1 MELCQ
6 LRIVSQQ
13 ARRFLLA
20 VIALLCQTAYGQSA
34 QYDIRFTIDGSKDG
48 TYDVQMLVSQ
58 SSRLL
63 REVRVDRLPSTLSGF
78 EADSGL
84 SVDDRALTWNPSELG
99 GVLSWTAKPDTAN
112 DTTVHHD
119 ATWAVLRFEDLIP
132 PMATR
137 TLKSALARTRVVFNP
152 PSGWS
157 AVSAYPSRDDTW
169 FVSDDNR
176 RFDLPKGWLVTG
188 ELAVRRDRLSDT
200 RIAIAAP
207 RGIGARQLDV
217 MAFVA
222 WHLPSFRAL
231 FPNFPDRLLIAMAGD
246 PMFRGGLSAPNSL
259 FLHSDRPFI
268 SGNGTST
275 LLHELV
281 HIGVGRSAA
290 DGADWIVEGLAEY
303 YSQELLARSGSIT
316 RRRQQRTLAWF
327 AEYAQSRP
335 DLRAESAQG
344 PVMWRA
350 VGVFAALDEEIRSA
364 TNNEKSLDDVV
375 REISQDSTRLTLA
388 ELRQATQAVIG
399 AESTSLSDKELDF
412 E

>member
-1 MELCQ
+1 M
-6 LRIVSQQ
+6 SQR
-13 ARRFLLA
+13 AHLFALA
-20 VIALLCQTAYGQSA
+20 VIALLGQNAFA
-34 QYDIRFTIDGSKDG
+34 QSTDYDVRFTIDGTKEG
-48 TYDVQMLVSQ
+48 EYRVQMMVSQ
-58 SSRLL
+58 PNRLL
-63 REVRVDRLPSTLSGF
+63 REVRVDRIPDSLSAF
-78 EADSGL
+78 EAKSGL
-84 SVDDRALTWNPSELG
+84 TVVNRSMIWSPSEYG
-99 GVLSWTAKPDTAN
+99 GALAWTAKPETPD
-112 DTTVHHD
+112 DSTVHHD
-119 ATWAVLRFEDLIP
+119 PTWAMLRFEDLIP

-137 TLKSALARTRVVFNP
+137 TLKSAATRTRVVFNP
-152 PSGWS
+152 PPGWS
-157 AVSAYPSRDDTW
+157 VVSAYPARDNAW
-169 FVSDDNR
+169 VVDDDAR
-176 RFDLPKGWLVTG
+176 RFDLPKGWLVMG
-188 ELAVRRDRLSDT
+188 ELAVRRDRLADT

-207 RGIGARQLDV
+207 QGIGARQLDV

-222 WHLPSFRAL
+222 WHLPSYKAL

-259 FLHSDRPFI
+259 FLHSDRPLI

-316 RRRQQRTLAWF
+316 RRRQQRTLSWF
-327 AEYAQSRP
+327 EEYSQSQP
-335 DLRAESAQG
+335 DLRADSAQG

-350 VGVFAALDEEIRSA
+350 VGVFAALDQEIRA
-364 TNNEKSLDDVV
+364 TTNNEKSLDDVV
-375 REISQDSTRLTLA
+375 KKISQDSARLTLA